1 KQTKRSFSPLHF
13 PIFVDIFINIFEEQ
27 FYHGNGALRCKSFF
41 RVIKIPTLRHVLKLV
56 FQGRHHR
63 DNAYSL
69 TEQREQSKNV
79 EQRTRKPNQARRFV
93 NSCTDPE
100 EECSIH
106 SR

>member
-1 KQTKRSFSPLHF
+1 ML
-13 PIFVDIFINIFEEQ
+13 
-27 FYHGNGALRCKSFF
+27 Y
-41 RVIKIPTLRHVLKLV
+41 LV

-69 TEQREQSKNV
+69 TEQREKSKNV

-93 NSCTDPE
+93 NSCADTE
-100 EECSIH
+100 EKCSID